1 MHGEGGTMWEI
12 VMIGCKYQAQ
22 AGQDMGGHNLWWR
35 RQPVAGVHGG
45 ETQGASRD
53 SVVLVGTV
61 PCRILHEPHGDDEC
75 SVGLSDTRHALDR
88 NGKGEEV
95 GSKRQRLWS
104 REGSEIVGP
113 GLSEVPRSLHRGQ
126 VHDKENRAD
135 ATRST
140 DVVERRSPSDV
151 YPTR

>member
-1 MHGEGGTMWEI
+1 VFLRLESQKQGRSPLLTSVVGFAGEQQTDWRCEGQYSRGPPQGFKGGEGYAWRRRHHVGNRDDRMQ
-12 VMIGCKYQAQ
+12 VPGSSRSRH
-22 AGQDMGGHNLWWR
+22 GGHNLWWR

-95 GSKRQRLWS
+95 GSK
-104 REGSEIVGP
+104 
-113 GLSEVPRSLHRGQ
+113 
-126 VHDKENRAD
+126 
-135 ATRST
+135 
-140 DVVERRSPSDV
+140 
-151 YPTR
+151 